1 MAKEKR
7 PNTAIAHPAGITI
20 GQLARAAGVHIET
33 IRYYQRRALVRMP
46 PKPPGGI
53 RRYPPETLARLRF
66 VKRAQELGFTLREI
80 ADLLRLG
87 DGECRQAR
95 ALAERKRADIV
106 ARVNDL
112 RTMQRALERL
122 IRVCGAQPEARCPII
137 QALTDSM

>member
-1 MAKEKR
+1 MGRKTLDSSATR
-7 PNTAIAHPAGITI
+7 PAAFTI

-33 IRYYQRRALVRMP
+33 IRYYQRRGLLRMP

-53 RRYPPETLARLRF
+53 RRYTPDTLARLSF

-95 ALAERKRADIV
+95 ALAERKRADIA
-106 ARVNDL
+106 ARINDL
-112 RTMQRALERL
+112 RAMQRTLERL
-122 IRVCGAQPEARCPII
+122 IQVCSNQPQAKCPII
-137 QALTDSM
+137 EALTNS

>member
-1 MAKEKR
+1 MGRKTLDSSAAR
-7 PNTAIAHPAGITI
+7 PAAFTI

-33 IRYYQRRALVRMP
+33 IRYYQRRGLLRMP

-53 RRYPPETLARLRF
+53 RRYTPDTLARLSF

-95 ALAERKRADIV
+95 ALAERKRADIA
-106 ARVNDL
+106 ARINDL
-112 RTMQRALERL
+112 RAMQRTLERL
-122 IRVCGAQPEARCPII
+122 IQVCSNQPQAKCPII
-137 QALTDSM
+137 EALTNS